1 MWPCTANDNNIFFFQ
16 QPANTKDTGHFD
28 GNKTDVHV
36 LDLEYST
43 DLHQNQLVEKKTQVA
58 VSDRVEIKL
67 LKQISNN
74 LSHIQQRQLS
84 QADNQECRNDWMMVA
99 MVIDR
104 LLLLIFTLLSIVVC
118 LILLLNRPTYDYSH
132 VDQPLDTMGL

>member
-1 MWPCTANDNNIFFFQ
+1 M
-16 QPANTKDTGHFD
+16 
-28 GNKTDVHV
+28 
-36 LDLEYST
+36 
-43 DLHQNQLVEKKTQVA
+43 
-58 VSDRVEIKL
+58 SDRVEIKL